1 MRMNAA
7 RLAPAGTL
15 VMLFLAGCSSAS
27 GSPPVAASS
36 PSAAPLTTP
45 PAASPVASSPEP
57 VVDAVPTSNLP
68 QFRCEDQ
75 SGGGSVHSAI
85 TAVRVGSNAGY
96 DRFVVEFSGSVPGF
110 KIQRQETS
118 TQLE

>member
-1 MRMNAA
+1 MNAA

-36 PSAAPLTTP
+36 PSAAPLTSP
-45 PAASPVASSPEP
+45 PVASPVASSTEP
-57 VVDAVPTSNLP
+57 VVDATPTSNLP

-75 SGGGSVHSAI
+75 SGGGSVHAAI
-85 TAVRVGSNAGY
+85 TALPVGSNAGHGPL
-96 DRFVVEFSGSVPGF
+96 VVA
-110 KIQRQETS
+110 
-118 TQLE
+118 